1 MPAKNENAVHQIH
14 RGACFA
20 GKPRSYSERSLG
32 QQHHFSSGRLG
43 RLRLQ
48 FNAQKV
54 QLMTISRRAVFLDHP
69 SLDLGDLDL
78 NPLRDCFSELE
89 LFAQTT
95 PDQVIERLK
104 GASVAISNK
113 IVIDAAAMAASPALK
128 LILITATGTNNV
140 DLAAARAHGITVCN
154 CQGYGTPSVAQHTI
168 MLLLNLA
175 TRLADYQ
182 KAVAEGRW
190 QQAKQFCL
198 LDYPI
203 VELEGKTLGLLG
215 HGELGSAVAR
225 LAEAFGM
232 RVLLGQIP
240 GRPARPDRLPLEEL
254 LPQIDALTLHCPLN
268 EHTRHFI
275 GARELASMKPGA
287 FVVNTARGGLI
298 DEHALADAL
307 RNGHLGGAATDVL
320 SVEPPTAGNPLLAQ
334 DIPRLIVTPHNAW
347 GSREARQRIVGQLT
361 ENAQGYFSGQAL
373 RVVS

>member
-1 MPAKNENAVHQIH
+1 
-14 RGACFA
+14 
-20 GKPRSYSERSLG
+20 
-32 QQHHFSSGRLG
+32 
-43 RLRLQ
+43 
-48 FNAQKV
+48 
-54 QLMTISRRAVFLDHP
+54 MTNPRRAVFLDHP

-78 NPLRDCFSELE
+78 SPLLACFSDLQ
-89 LFAQTT
+89 LFAQTA
-95 PDQVIERLK
+95 PDQVAERLH
-104 GASVAISNK
+104 GASVAITNK
-113 IVIDAAAMAASPALK
+113 IRIDAAAMAANPDLQ

-140 DLAAARAHGITVCN
+140 DLDAARAHGITVCN

-182 KAVAEGRW
+182 KAVGEGRW
-190 QQAKQFCL
+190 QQARQFCL

-215 HGELGSAVAR
+215 HGELGGAVAR

-240 GRPARPDRLPLEEL
+240 GRPARPDRLPLNEL

-275 GARELASMKPGA
+275 GARELAAMKPGA

-298 DEHALADAL
+298 DEQALADAL

-320 SVEPPTAGNPLLAQ
+320 SVEPPVNGNPLLAA

-361 ENAQGYFSGQAL
+361 ENAQAFFSGKAL

>member
-1 MPAKNENAVHQIH
+1 
-14 RGACFA
+14 
-20 GKPRSYSERSLG
+20 
-32 QQHHFSSGRLG
+32 
-43 RLRLQ
+43 
-48 FNAQKV
+48 
-54 QLMTISRRAVFLDHP
+54 MTNTARAVFLDHP

-78 NPLRDCFSELE
+78 GPLRSCFSELQ
-89 LFAQTT
+89 LFARTT
-95 PDQVIERLK
+95 PDQVTERLK
-104 GASVAISNK
+104 GATVAITNK
-113 IVIDAAAMAASPALK
+113 IVIDAQAMAASPDLK
-128 LILITATGTNNV
+128 LILISATGTNNV
-140 DLAAARAHGITVCN
+140 DLAAARRHGITVCN

-182 KAVAEGRW
+182 KAVGEGRW
-190 QQAKQFCL
+190 QQASQFCL

-215 HGELGSAVAR
+215 HGELGSAVGR

-240 GRPARPDRLPLEEL
+240 GRPARPDRLPLEQL
-254 LPQIDALTLHCPLN
+254 LPHVDALTLHCPLN

-275 GARELASMKPGA
+275 GARELALLKPGA

-298 DEHALADAL
+298 DEQALAEAL
-307 RNGHLGGAATDVL
+307 RRGHLGGAATDVL
-320 SVEPPTAGNPLLAQ
+320 SVEPPVQGNPLLAG

-347 GSREARQRIVGQLT
+347 GSREARQRIVGQMS
-361 ENAQGYFSGQAL
+361 ENAQGFFSGTAR

>member
-1 MPAKNENAVHQIH
+1 
-14 RGACFA
+14 
-20 GKPRSYSERSLG
+20 
-32 QQHHFSSGRLG
+32 
-43 RLRLQ
+43 
-48 FNAQKV
+48 
-54 QLMTISRRAVFLDHP
+54 MTNTARAVFLDHP

-78 NPLRDCFSELE
+78 GPLRNCFSDLQ
-89 LFAQTT
+89 LFARTT

-104 GASVAISNK
+104 GATVAITNK
-113 IVIDAAAMAASPALK
+113 IVIDAQAMAASPELK
-128 LILITATGTNNV
+128 LILISATGTNNV
-140 DLAAARAHGITVCN
+140 DLAAARSHDITVCN

-182 KAVAEGRW
+182 KAVGEGRW
-190 QQAKQFCL
+190 QQASQFCL

-215 HGELGSAVAR
+215 HGELGSAVGR

-240 GRPARPDRLPLEEL
+240 GRPARPDRLPLEQL
-254 LPQIDALTLHCPLN
+254 LPQVDALTLHCPLN
-268 EHTRHFI
+268 EHTRNFI
-275 GARELASMKPGA
+275 GARELALLKPGT

-298 DEHALADAL
+298 DEQALAEAL
-307 RNGHLGGAATDVL
+307 RSGHLGGAATDVL
-320 SVEPPTAGNPLLAQ
+320 SVEPPTQGNPLLAG

-347 GSREARQRIVGQLT
+347 GSREARQRIVGQMS
-361 ENAQGYFSGQAL
+361 ENAQGFFSGKAR